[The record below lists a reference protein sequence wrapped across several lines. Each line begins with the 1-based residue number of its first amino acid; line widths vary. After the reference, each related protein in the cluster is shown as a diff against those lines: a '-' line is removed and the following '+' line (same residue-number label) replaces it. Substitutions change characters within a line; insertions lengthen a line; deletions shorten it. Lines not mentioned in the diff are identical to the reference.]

1 MPSKRPPAPPTL
13 AEPPEEDDESSQPPR
28 KRAADRSSPPAGGDA
43 HDALRGGWGGSQ
55 EVMDSTSTFA
65 QGFRP
70 EERSQII
77 AFAEEAPYIAYRR
90 HWVDRQT
97 KEGKS
102 TRSYVCLQ
110 TVGEECPL
118 CEVGVRPQAVSAFNV
133 FLLDA
138 NGDISLKSWDVG
150 ARLFGVLKSYANDAK
165 IGPLTKGF
173 FLVNKSG
180 QKQSTQ
186 YNVSPIK
193 RTALTEDYDTPVPDE
208 DRLKSFKLYDK
219 TVLQIPP
226 RKELKEIADEMMD
239 DYE

>member
-1 MPSKRPPAPPTL
+1 
-13 AEPPEEDDESSQPPR
+13 
-28 KRAADRSSPPAGGDA
+28 
-43 HDALRGGWGGSQ
+43 
-55 EVMDSTSTFA
+55 MDSTSSWA

-70 EERSQII
+70 EEASQII
-77 AFAEEAPYIAYRR
+77 AFGEDEPYVGYRR

-110 TVGEECPL
+110 TVNLECPL

-133 FLLDA
+133 FLLEP

-150 ARLFGVLKSYANDAK
+150 ARLFQVLKGYANDPK

-173 FLVNKSG
+173 FLVSKSG
-180 QKQSTQ
+180 QKQTTQ

-193 RTALTEDYDTPVPDE
+193 RTALTEDYDTPIPDE
-208 DRLKSFKLYDK
+208 VQLKTFKLYDK
-219 TVLQIPP
+219 SVLQIPTT
-226 RKELKEIADEMMD
+226 KELREIADEMMD
-239 DYE
+239 EYE

>member
-1 MPSKRPPAPPTL
+1 
-13 AEPPEEDDESSQPPR
+13 
-28 KRAADRSSPPAGGDA
+28 
-43 HDALRGGWGGSQ
+43 
-55 EVMDSTSTFA
+55 MDSTSSWA

-77 AFAEEAPYIAYRR
+77 AFAEEGPYVGYRR

-97 KEGKS
+97 KDGKQ

-110 TVGEECPL
+110 SVGKDCPL

-133 FLLDA
+133 FVLDP
-138 NGDISLKSWDVG
+138 NGDVSLKSWDVG
-150 ARLFGVLKSYANDAK
+150 ARLFQVLKSYANDPK

-173 FLVNKSG
+173 FLVSKTG
-180 QKQSTQ
+180 QKASTQ

-193 RTALTEDYDTPVPDE
+193 RTALTEDYDTPIPDE
-208 DRLKSFKLYDK
+208 DRLKQFHLYDPEI
-219 TVLQIPP
+219 LQIPLP
-226 RKELKEIADEMMD
+226 KELREIADEMTD